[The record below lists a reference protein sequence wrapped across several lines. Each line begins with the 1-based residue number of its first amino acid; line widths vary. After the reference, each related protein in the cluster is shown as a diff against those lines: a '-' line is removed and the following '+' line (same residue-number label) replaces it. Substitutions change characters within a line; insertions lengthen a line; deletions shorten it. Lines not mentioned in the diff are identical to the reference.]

1 MEEIVGNIGQEN
13 IFEILKLRDM
23 VFESNMREY
32 FYRIVA
38 GIKMRAFEF
47 IKQNSEKAK
56 AAYIVG
62 LEFGNIVDM
71 VYSLTLPDSFRDK
84 SALDRMSNVF
94 NYYGVDLKDIFD
106 KDIFDYI
113 LNK

>member
-1 MEEIVGNIGQEN
+1 MEEIIKNIGQEN

-23 VFESNMREY
+23 VFDNIKRY
-32 FYRIVA
+32 FFYQIVA
-38 GIKMRAFEF
+38 GIKMKAFEF
-47 IKQNSEKAK
+47 IKQNSEKSK

-106 KDIFDYI
+106 KEIFDYI
-113 LNK
+113 LKT